1 MGAVLRLDESDPEDA
16 IVRYLIDLPG
26 VFFPHS
32 GATLFHHLL
41 GTYRLLK
48 SWGCDEDLCVAG
60 LYHSIYGTPAY
71 PDGPLPKSRRG
82 ELSNV
87 IGVRAE
93 EIVYQFSDMNWPL
106 MFANGHDVLKT
117 LPVSLLT
124 LAAANIVEQ
133 GGRLAR
139 SNPGDCNPGDH
150 SIQES
155 LKCFELLVP
164 YLAPAAAQCLALE
177 LQHMGDEF

>member
-1 MGAVLRLDESDPEDA
+1 
-16 IVRYLIDLPG
+16 
-26 VFFPHS
+26 
-32 GATLFHHLL
+32 
-41 GTYRLLK
+41 
-48 SWGCDEDLCVAG
+48 LCVAG

-87 IGVRAE
+87 IGVQAE
-93 EIVYQFSDMNWPL
+93 EIVHQFSDMNWPL
-106 MFANGHDVLKT
+106 IFANGHDVLKT

-139 SNPGDCNPGDH
+139 TNPGDG

-155 LKCFELLVP
+155 LECFELLIP
-164 YLAPAAAQCLALE
+164 YLTPTAAGCLAAE
-177 LQHMGDEF
+177 LQHMRDEF